1 MGSISLFLVLKNRLF
16 YIEPWCTSNASTKGL
31 FSIWVKIGR
40 CEEKTTLS
48 SYTPLNQSYQLQ
60 VSKIATFLPWK
71 PKDWHFLSSRS
82 SLQLLFH
89 PNCLIGSKCTNSS
102 QRPICRWPL
111 IPFLCLFDAPFN
123 DVRHNVTKLLR

>member
-60 VSKIATFLPWK
+60 VSKIATFFCHESQKISIFIFQIIFTTPFSSKLS
-71 PKDWHFLSSRS
+71 DWVKMHKTVLKGLSVDGLLSPFS
-82 SLQLLFH
+82 ASLMHQPMTSDTMSLNF
-89 PNCLIGSKCTNSS
+89 
-102 QRPICRWPL
+102 
-111 IPFLCLFDAPFN
+111 
-123 DVRHNVTKLLR
+123 